1 MMILFKTLL
10 SGWCNKV
17 TLLSLCLY
25 CIVFWYITLV
35 MSTYVWKIDPGTH
48 MLCIRF
54 CPQNWVWHL
63 VAPTLTVASSILS
76 SLLSTS
82 LSAIVRHSLF
92 PLCWPC
98 ACRSTMY
105 HPPLLHLDP
114 HDVLP
119 MVTLYAARVLCLVD
133 HFVLFLTSSLLVSV
147 MFSFVHTTLI
157 DPH

>member
-1 MMILFKTLL
+1 MEERPCFIRCTLMMILFKTLL

-17 TLLSLCLY
+17 TILSLCLY

-98 ACRSTMY
+98 ACRSTTCTREC
-105 HPPLLHLDP
+105 PALLLGWAS
-114 HDVLP
+114 DVP
-119 MVTLYAARVLCLVD
+119 SSS
-133 HFVLFLTSSLLVSV
+133 SSLRPSRCPPDGD
-147 MFSFVHTTLI
+147 SI
-157 DPH
+157 CR